1 MGRETRRLT
10 IVGHLEELRKRLIIC
25 LITFAIT
32 TAGSFIF
39 VDKLREIIIRPAGE
53 IQLIFITP
61 PEALMAD
68 LRLAVMFGLALA
80 LPVLVCQLLAFVLPG
95 FETGEKK
102 LIVPAVIAVVFF
114 FSLGVLFAYFIIF
127 PFSVRFFLTFAS
139 DALLPMFTISN
150 YLSFAVNFI
159 FAFGIV
165 FQMPLLFYLLGH
177 LNIINAKILRRYR
190 KYALLIILILATF
203 LTPPDVFSQLMM
215 GIPLYGLYELGI
227 LLVAASQRKKKV

>member
-1 MGRETRRLT
+1 MSS
-10 IVGHLEELRKRLIIC
+10 
-25 LITFAIT
+25 AY
-32 TAGSFIF
+32 F
-39 VDKLREIIIRPAGE
+39 V
-53 IQLIFITP
+53 TP

-68 LRLAVMFGLALA
+68 LRLAVMFGLACSACTGLRQ
-80 LPVLVCQLLAFVLPG
+80 PAFVLPLD
-95 FETGEKK
+95 GEKV
-102 LIVPAVIAVVFF
+102 IVPAVIAVVFF

-190 KYALLIILILATF
+190 KYALLIILILAAF